1 MAIKKPFFISFEG
14 VEGSGKSTQA
24 KLLYKFIKKKITK
37 KVILTREPG
46 GTPFAEKIRNILLDN
61 KIKNNPLTEFFL
73 LMAAR
78 NDHVV
83 NKINYYLKKKFI
95 IICDRFFY
103 STLAYQH
110 YLEGMNKK
118 FISNVQKKIFSRI
131 HPDITFL
138 IDLDKKESKKRISKR
153 NKKTNRFDKLSTH
166 DFNKIRNGF
175 LKISKIYK
183 NKITIINGRKSLY
196 EIQKEIN
203 KKTLK
208 LLNVRNYNSK
218 Y

>member
-1 MAIKKPFFISFEG
+1 MAIKKSFFICFEG

-46 GTPFAEKIRNILLDN
+46 GTLFSEKIRNLMLDKKTN
-61 KIKNNPLTEFFL
+61 ISPLTEFFL

-78 NDHVV
+78 NEHIIS
-83 NKINYYLKKKFI
+83 KINFYLEKNFI

-110 YLEGMNKK
+110 YLEGMDKK
-118 FISNVQKKIFSRI
+118 FIFSIQKKIFNKV

-138 IDLDKKESKKRISKR
+138 IDLNKKESKVRINKRS
-153 NKKTNRFDKLSTH
+153 KKTNRFDKLSSYH
-166 DFNKIRNGF
+166 FNKIRNGF
-175 LKISKIYK
+175 IKISKMYK
-183 NKITIINGRKSLY
+183 NKIVLIKGSKSLN
-196 EIQKEIN
+196 EIQNEIN
-203 KKTLK
+203 TKTLK
-208 LLNVRNYNSK
+208 ILNARL
-218 Y
+218 

>member
-1 MAIKKPFFISFEG
+1 MKKPFFICFEG

-24 KLLYKFIKKKITK
+24 NLLYKFIKNNITK

-46 GTPFAEKIRNILLDN
+46 GTAFAEKIRNILLDN
-61 KIKNNPLTEFFL
+61 KIKNSPLTEFFL

-110 YLEGMNKK
+110 YLERMDKN
-118 FISNVQKKIFSRI
+118 FIYDIQKKIFTNI

-138 IDLDKKESKKRISKR
+138 IDLDKKESKKRISNR
-153 NKKTNRFDKLSTH
+153 TKKTNKFDKLSTYH
-166 DFNKIRNGF
+166 FNKIRNGF

-183 NKITIINGRKSLY
+183 NKITLINGSKSLN
-196 EIQKEIN
+196 EIQNEIN

-208 LLNVRNYNSK
+208 VLNVRH
-218 Y
+218 

>member
-183 NKITIINGRKSLY
+183 NKITIINGRKSLN
-196 EIQKEIN
+196 EIQKDIN

-208 LLNVRNYNSK
+208 LLNVRN
-218 Y
+218 

>member
-1 MAIKKPFFISFEG
+1 MKKSFLICFEG
-14 VEGSGKSTQA
+14 VEGSGKSTLA
-24 KLLYKFIKKKITK
+24 KLLYKFIQNNITK

-46 GTPFAEKIRNILLDN
+46 RTPFAEKIRDILLDN
-61 KIKNNPLTEFFL
+61 KIKNNTLTEFFL

-83 NKINYYLKKKFI
+83 NKINHYLKKKFI

-118 FISNVQKKIFSRI
+118 FIYNIQKKIFKNI
-131 HPDITFL
+131 HPDLTFL

-153 NKKTNRFDKLSTH
+153 IKKTNRFDKLSTYH
-166 DFNKIRNGF
+166 FNKIRNGF
-175 LKISKIYK
+175 LQISKMYK
-183 NKITIINGRKSLY
+183 NKITLIDGSKSLNQ
-196 EIQKEIN
+196 IQNEIN

-208 LLNVRNYNSK
+208 VLNARY
-218 Y
+218 

>member
-1 MAIKKPFFISFEG
+1 MAIKRPFFICFEG

-24 KLLYKFIKKKITK
+24 KLLYKFIKKNITK
-37 KVILTREPG
+37 NVILTREPG
-46 GTPFAEKIRNILLDN
+46 GTLFSEKIRNLMLDKKTN
-61 KIKNNPLTEFFL
+61 ISPLTEFFL

-78 NDHVV
+78 NEHIIS
-83 NKINYYLKKKFI
+83 KINFYLKKKFI

-110 YLEGMNKK
+110 YLEGMDKK
-118 FISNVQKKIFSRI
+118 FIFSIQKKIFNKV

-138 IDLDKKESKKRISKR
+138 IDLNKKESKIRINKRS
-153 NKKTNRFDKLSTH
+153 KKTNKFDKLSSYH
-166 DFNKIRNGF
+166 FNKIRNGF

-183 NKITIINGRKSLY
+183 NKIVLIKGNKSLN
-196 EIQKEIN
+196 EIQKAIN

-208 LLNVRNYNSK
+208 ILNERL
-218 Y
+218 

>member
-110 YLEGMNKK
+110 YLEGLNKK

-183 NKITIINGRKSLY
+183 NKITIINGRKSLN

-208 LLNVRNYNSK
+208 LLNVGN
-218 Y
+218 